1 MKLFDLFEADGK
13 SVSFVFGRLNPPTIG
28 HKQLLDTAAKS
39 NKDYKIFVSQ
49 SQDKKKNPLDYETK
63 IKFIKAM
70 FPQHAGRVVQDTS
83 LNTIMKVSS
92 YLYDQ
97 GYSDVTIVAGSDR
110 IEELKK
116 LIEAY
121 NGVEGKSHG
130 YYKFNTIN
138 YVSSGDRDPDAEGVE
153 GISASLAREKAAQ
166 GDLEGFAAA
175 TGAGKLSKELYAAVR
190 QGMGV
195 QESNSNVSEAPIEF
209 DPQEPM
215 NPMIYGAGGNPAKL
229 QTRMLR
235 AAGQLKDLAKRSENA
250 GAMEWESISKN
261 FDELAMNIGQIK
273 HGLEELAKQ
282 RKKGGVRS
290 RGIDPNIG

>member
-1 MKLFDLFEADGK
+1 MKLFDLFEADNK
-13 SVSFVFGRLNPPTIG
+13 SVSFVFGRLNPPTLG

-39 NKDYKIFVSQ
+39 NKDYKIFLSQ
-49 SQDKKKNPLDYETK
+49 SQDKKKNPLNYETK
-63 IKFIKAM
+63 IKFIKEM
-70 FPQHAGRVVQDTS
+70 FPQHASHVVQDTS

-92 YLYDQ
+92 YLFDQ
-97 GYSDVTIVAGSDR
+97 GYSNVTIVAGSDR

-130 YYKFNTIN
+130 YYKFNSIN
-138 YVSSGDRDPDAEGVE
+138 YVSSGDRDPDADGVE
-153 GISASLAREKAAQ
+153 GISASLARERAAQ
-166 GDLEGFAAA
+166 GDLEGFASA
-175 TGAGKLSKELYAAVR
+175 TGAGKLSKALYNAVR
-190 QGMGV
+190 QGMGI
-195 QESNSNVSEAPIEF
+195 QEESIAEAPIEF

-215 NPMIYGAGGNPAKL
+215 NPMIYGAGSNPGKL
-229 QTRMLR
+229 QYRMMR
-235 AAGQLKDLAKRSENA
+235 AANQLKDLAKRAE
-250 GAMEWESISKN
+250 GASAIEWESISKN

>member
-1 MKLFDLFEADGK
+1 MKLFDLFEADNK
-13 SVSFVFGRLNPPTIG
+13 SVSFVFGRLNPPTLG

-39 NKDYKIFVSQ
+39 NKDYKIFLSQ
-49 SQDKKKNPLDYETK
+49 SQDKKKNPLNYETK
-63 IKFIKAM
+63 IKFIKEM
-70 FPQHAGRVVQDTS
+70 FPQHASHVVQDTS

-92 YLYDQ
+92 YLFDQ

-130 YYKFNTIN
+130 YYKFNSIN
-138 YVSSGDRDPDAEGVE
+138 YVSSGDRDPDADGVE

-175 TGAGKLSKELYAAVR
+175 TGAGKLSKALYNAVR
-190 QGMGV
+190 QGMGI
-195 QESNSNVSEAPIEF
+195 QEGSIAEAPIDF

-215 NPMIYGAGGNPAKL
+215 NPMIYGAGSNPGKL
-229 QTRMLR
+229 QYRMMR
-235 AAGQLKDLAKRSENA
+235 AANQLKDLAKRAE
-250 GAMEWESISKN
+250 GASAIEWESISKN